1 MNKTL
6 ILVTLLLSFQ
16 SLFSQKALDNYTP
29 ENGFYT
35 SISLIVTNPN
45 AVKFEPNGTKFFR
58 NGLKGDNQGTDFQL
72 LIGYQFNKNSFEI
85 GVGSLT
91 NSLGGI
97 YDYSGEWTDVA
108 KQTGFL
114 SQTQFFIIPVR
125 YYYQILNVSK
135 ISLRLG
141 GGIIN
146 AFVPEN
152 DLAGVL
158 NFGAEK
164 RLKSFAIAGEISA
177 KLGYDFSNEWS
188 GYLVGHYC
196 IGNSPVRQLDV
207 NLTTPTTII
216 STNVGAFC
224 YGLNLQYKF

>member
-1 MNKTL
+1 MNKLL
-6 ILVTLLLSFQ
+6 ISAIFLLFFKTA
-16 SLFSQKALDNYTP
+16 FSQKVVDKNTL

-58 NGLKGDNQGTDFQL
+58 NGLKGDNQGTDFQFV
-72 LIGYQFNKNSFEI
+72 IGYQFNKNSFEI
-85 GVGSLT
+85 GMGSLT

-97 YDYSGEWTDVA
+97 YDYSGEWTDAA
-108 KQTGFL
+108 KQIGFL
-114 SQTQFFIIPVR
+114 SQTQFFIIPAR

-135 ISLRLG
+135 INLRLG

-152 DLAGVL
+152 DLPGVL

-164 RLKSFAIAGEISA
+164 RLKSYAITGELSA
-177 KLGYDFSNEWS
+177 KLGYEFSNEWS

-196 IGNSPVRQLDV
+196 VGNSPVRQLDV
-207 NLTTPTTII
+207 NLTNPITII
-216 STNVGAFC
+216 NTNGDALC